1 MVFVLNV
8 IRQIKRQMKAVPII
22 AVRNN
27 RQWQEFVWLLIL
39 CICCVWNGR
48 RIIQEIQYTHS
59 TYTETH
65 NICTDTKT
73 HIVYHIDTPP
83 HTDTC
88 TDTTQ
93 AHAHHTHCIHLCKS
107 QCVQSCKCSDEIP
120 QTRVCAEEPGQSPY
134 CLPFVFRQ
142 IYDLKLR
149 SWHSHSTE
157 IAIIIYWQF
166 TELGTLYTTL
176 FNSRNSELSSLP
188 F

>member
-1 MVFVLNV
+1 MCAQTHTHHTYYKHTYTQPPHTHKCAHSTNTHMCGHITHTPKHTLHIHRHTN
-8 IRQIKRQMKAVPII
+8 
-22 AVRNN
+22 
-27 RQWQEFVWLLIL
+27 
-39 CICCVWNGR
+39 
-48 RIIQEIQYTHS
+48 THS

-157 IAIIIYWQF
+157 IAIIIY
-166 TELGTLYTTL
+166 
-176 FNSRNSELSSLP
+176 
-188 F
+188 